1 MTENKIKGVKMKK
14 IVLFFAVVMLIVTSS
29 AAYGAD
35 KVLLGNGNIAL
46 KASYLNFVE
55 NAFEDLD
62 NDDCLYLGLEAYNKI
77 TPNLYVGME
86 IGYAQAEGSA
96 RLTIGGGSVNAD
108 TELKFIPIELNL
120 KYALDITPRM
130 VLDFGAGASYNWMK
144 EEISG
149 PGISSPGEDWLWGGQ
164 IFAAL
169 NFKMERLFMGVNAKY
184 QFTESFKIEDF
195 DTDVNANNWRI
206 GGQVGIMF

>member
-96 RLTIGGGSVNAD
+96 RLTIGEVSVNAD

>member
-1 MTENKIKGVKMKK
+1 MKK

-96 RLTIGGGSVNAD
+96 RLTIGEVSVNAD